1 MFQRR
6 LTPLSAASLLALCAL
21 LLATGCAPRIPFT
34 HELRR
39 EQGLSRADLQQL
51 QYYTS
56 QTITLHRDVPS
67 GSHDVVR
74 GTLKVVSGR
83 RTDEVVIHAGT
94 PGVAVGATEHSILL
108 SFDDSAGSTLEF
120 GAYFPGGQVVGEY
133 RLYGRDWRQ
142 DNSGIV
148 KFEGVDYR
156 ADGPSSDAYL
166 EIDHSALETFEARHR
181 VLPGRRVPLPEE

>member
-1 MFQRR
+1 MSQRR
-6 LTPLSAASLLALCAL
+6 SPLLFAPLLLALCGL
-21 LLATGCAPRIPFT
+21 LLVTGCAPRIPFT

-39 EQGLSRADLQQL
+39 EHGLNRTDLQQL

-56 QTITLHRDVPS
+56 QPITLHREVPS
-67 GSHDVVR
+67 GSHEVLR
-74 GTLKVVSGR
+74 GTLKIVSGR
-83 RTDEVVIHAGT
+83 RTDEVVIRAGT
-94 PGVAVGATEHSILL
+94 PGVAVDATTHSILL

-120 GAYFPGGQVVGEY
+120 GAYSPGGRVIGEY
-133 RLYGRDWRQ
+133 RLYGRDWHD

-166 EIDHSALETFEARHR
+166 EIDLSALETFEARRR
-181 VLPGRRVPLPEE
+181 VLPGRRIPQIEE